1 MARNLADPTVMHGF
15 LHSGLV
21 SHSSAFSHS
30 LLCHPSPVSFF
41 SLLFSIWLA
50 YFDFNDALL
59 TSLLLSMSPVLFF
72 LPGCCCRRSS
82 TQLPRNNLE
91 KSTFALVWL
100 DVTCVCVCFMLV
112 GFCRLFR
119 QKGQCVFIGFF
130 EWSVTVT
137 KSDGNNMGA
146 SVVATELRLMM
157 IIIEYLC
164 I

>member
-21 SHSSAFSHS
+21 SHSSAFSPLSS
-30 LLCHPSPVSFF
+30 LSC
-41 SLLFSIWLA
+41 LLFLSSFLYLA
-50 YFDFNDALL
+50 CLLWFQRRTSDFS
-59 TSLLLSMSPVLFF
+59 TPVHVPRPVF

-91 KSTFALVWL
+91 KSTFALAWL